1 MAKNEKIIA
10 QDLAEIK
17 HALQTSDTTRFY
29 EMCEVL
35 TREIKKYPVKPDV
48 VSRIKKIIEH
58 PSQPLKISLDKK
70 VEELNDLIEILISR

>member
-17 HALQTSDTTRFY
+17 HALQTSDTSRFY
-29 EMCEVL
+29 EMCEIV
-35 TREIKKYPVKPDV
+35 TREIKKYPVKPDI

-58 PSQPLKISLDKK
+58 PNQPEISLGKK
-70 VEELNDLIEILISR
+70 VEELNDLIEILISKR